1 MNTDLSKIYDN
12 LTPSQLAV
20 LEFNHIG
27 DNDDLERQRILSAVP
42 YQLRKMPDIE
52 YLKTNHNLSA
62 VADLIGLFYWQA
74 QAHYFMRSFN
84 WLHQQKAIEASQ
96 LDDDALAIAYRD
108 ISQQINT
115 AAAKLAGTEKAINDF
130 IDRHGLSRSTLQAMT
145 MTSSGFECSKAV
157 EGIEPDS
164 VNYQVV
170 TETLEDLLSL

>member
-1 MNTDLSKIYDN
+1 
-12 LTPSQLAV
+12 V

-27 DNDDLERQRILSAVP
+27 DDDDLERQRILSAVP

-96 LDDDALAIAYRD
+96 LDDDALALAYRD
-108 ISQQINT
+108 ISQQIKS
-115 AAAKLAGTEKAINDF
+115 AAAKLAGTEQAINDF
-130 IDRHGLSRSTLQAMT
+130 IDRHGLNRASIQALAFV
-145 MTSSGFECSKAV
+145 GKGLAV
-157 EGIEPDS
+157 SELWDDVQPCPD
-164 VNYQVV
+164 NYNMI
-170 TETLEDLLSL
+170 TDLLEGLMTL